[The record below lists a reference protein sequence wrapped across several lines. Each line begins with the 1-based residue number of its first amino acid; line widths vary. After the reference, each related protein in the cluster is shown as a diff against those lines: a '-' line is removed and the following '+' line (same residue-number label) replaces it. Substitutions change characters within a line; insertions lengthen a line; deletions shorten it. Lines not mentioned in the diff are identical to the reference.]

1 MLERIGIDGDTPV
14 DELILDFSMARVI
27 GLDSGQRKQVK
38 VASKAKYSSRPIA
51 Y

>member
-27 GLDSGQRKQVK
+27 GLDSGQRK
-38 VASKAKYSSRPIA
+38 
-51 Y
+51 